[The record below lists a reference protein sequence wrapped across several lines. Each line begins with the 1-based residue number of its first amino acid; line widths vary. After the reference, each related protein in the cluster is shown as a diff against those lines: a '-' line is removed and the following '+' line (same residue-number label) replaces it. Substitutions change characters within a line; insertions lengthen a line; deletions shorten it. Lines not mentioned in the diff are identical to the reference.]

1 MHRDTAS
8 IIEIGGQNAKYITD
22 FSDRDQSRI
31 QISMNSSCGDGTGA
45 FLEEQAFRLL
55 LALKDFGRYAA
66 KGASIPRIAGR
77 CSVFAKTDITHHLQE
92 GGPLAD
98 ILLGLAHAL
107 VRNYRYFDHGEQTKP
122 SDIIQAPFGRCRQ
135 AKLSGGL
142 RRIDGIITLSSN
154 YENTG
159 ISPNIVRKEFET
171 SRSKP
176 ILNLTFDGNRNDNDL
191 TRIESFLYYP

>member
-107 VRNYRYFDHGEQTKP
+107 VRNYRTSIMASKQNPRILFRHLLEGAGKRNYPVGCGESMASSLFPPTM
-122 SDIIQAPFGRCRQ
+122 RTREYH
-135 AKLSGGL
+135 
-142 RRIDGIITLSSN
+142 RIS
-154 YENTG
+154 
-159 ISPNIVRKEFET
+159 
-171 SRSKP
+171 
-176 ILNLTFDGNRNDNDL
+176 
-191 TRIESFLYYP
+191 